1 MRIIRFTASWCKP
14 CQALAKNLEEAQLQM
29 PIEVVDIDVS
39 PEIASDFGIRSVPT
53 LVMLE
58 WNTEMK
64 RISGNQSVKEL
75 REWANGQEV
84 KQ

>member
-1 MRIIRFTASWCKP
+1 
-14 CQALAKNLEEAQLQM
+14 
-29 PIEVVDIDVS
+29 
-39 PEIASDFGIRSVPT
+39 
-53 LVMLE
+53 MLD
-58 WNTEMK
+58 WNIEMK

>member
-1 MRIIRFTASWCKP
+1 M
-14 CQALAKNLEEAQLQM
+14 
-29 PIEVVDIDVS
+29 S

-53 LVMLE
+53 LVMLD
-58 WNTEMK
+58 WNIEMK